1 MLYIDPIDGYEFRS
15 LKDVY
20 RYLESG
26 DISQCVTLPNKRK
39 IEDLHTAGDQSDHTG
54 KQSDHTQPD
63 TAVES
68 DQYDIPRGANLLRNA
83 QNETVR
89 VEAAESNSIQSGSI
103 EHTSEKAESVTRTG
117 ANMEQKPKEKKR
129 KTKPVKEIATPL
141 RSSPRLAALKISQE
155 ANNNAPRDEP
165 ISTHS
170 EITNQS
176 QKKQV
181 QKPSRKANSSVL
193 PEMKDGT
200 PTASSS
206 EKFEDKYPSV
216 SNQVQGASVPYSSG
230 DVGCHNAPAETP
242 VLLQQVGQ
250 GETSDNMSGSALSTL
265 FRHVWSDPCLV
276 FAFRTLMGDIP
287 VLNDTLPYRSS
298 AYDGNRNY
306 FTPPQNLNKGA
317 ATNWSSSAYDGN
329 RNQMQVNDVGL
340 SVPRPSDKFYGSGR
354 FPPQ

>member
-1 MLYIDPIDGYEFRS
+1 LF
-15 LKDVY
+15 
-20 RYLESG
+20 
-26 DISQCVTLPNKRK
+26 CK
-39 IEDLHTAGDQSDHTG
+39 IQTG

-68 DQYDIPRGANLLRNA
+68 DQYDIPRGANLLRNV

-155 ANNNAPRDEP
+155 ANNNTPIDEP
-165 ISTHS
+165 STHS
-170 EITNQS
+170 DITNQS

-181 QKPSRKANSSVL
+181 RKPGRKANSSVL
-193 PEMKDGT
+193 SEMKDGT

-216 SNQVQGASVPYSSG
+216 PNQVQGASAPYPSG
-230 DVGCHNAPAETP
+230 DVGFHNAPAATP
-242 VLLQQVGQ
+242 VLPQQVGQ
-250 GETSDNMSGSALSTL
+250 GETSDNMPGSALSTL

-340 SVPRPSDKFYGSGR
+340 SVPRPSDKFCGSGW

>member
-1 MLYIDPIDGYEFRS
+1 LYIDPIDGYEFRS

-54 KQSDHTQPD
+54 KPSDHAQPD

-68 DQYDIPRGANLLRNA
+68 NQYDIPRGTNTLRNV
-83 QNETVR
+83 QRETVR
-89 VEAAESNSIQSGSI
+89 VEAAESKSIQSGSI
-103 EHTSEKAESVTRTG
+103 EHTPGKAESVTRAGT
-117 ANMEQKPKEKKR
+117 NVEQKTKEKKR
-129 KTKPVKEIATPL
+129 KTKPVKGIATPL

-155 ANNNAPRDEP
+155 ANNNTPRDEP
-165 ISTHS
+165 STHS
-170 EITNQS
+170 DITNQS

-181 QKPSRKANSSVL
+181 QKPGRKANSSVL
-193 PEMKDGT
+193 SEMKDGT

-287 VLNDTLPYRSS
+287 VHNDTLAYRSS
-298 AYDGNRNY
+298 ADDGNRNY
-306 FTPPQNLNKGA
+306 FIPPQNLNKGA
-317 ATNWSSSAYDGN
+317 TTNWSSSAYDGN
-329 RNQMQVNDVGL
+329 RNQMQVNHVGL
-340 SVPRPSDKFYGSGR
+340 SMPRPSDKFCGSGW